1 MSSFNRADYERVVEI
16 ARRLYQSGVTA
27 AERRCLAVELFG
39 MAEEVI
45 GQQMPPL
52 PKPQPELR
60 LSSRGL
66 RLPSNCREV
75 TAGASITAMV
85 PFPVGGKPPR
95 RD

>member
-45 GQQMPPL
+45 GQ
-52 PKPQPELR
+52 
-60 LSSRGL
+60 
-66 RLPSNCREV
+66 
-75 TAGASITAMV
+75 
-85 PFPVGGKPPR
+85 
-95 RD
+95 